1 MLFNIIDFFELNYKK
16 KYKKKK
22 RDNDEYYYYY
32 QYFIKWLLIII
43 IVSVV
48 FIIINNLYYNTL
60 ENHINKSIIENP
72 TTPSDILR
80 VMPQNINNISSEQ
93 TDVLSM
99 NLLGRINTPIN
110 QVDQLSNVL
119 QSQESVASIIPS
131 KSTLNN
137 IKNIV
142 PVPIY
147 TNNLKNNVESL
158 NTITSNKI
166 SNNNESNYIDG
177 LRELL
182 ENVKNIKS
190 NRQSDFNIQ
199 I

>member
-1 MLFNIIDFFELNYKK
+1 MLFNIIDFFGLNYKK
-16 KYKKKK
+16 KYRKKK

-60 ENHINKSIIENP
+60 ENNINKSIIENP

-119 QSQESVASIIPS
+119 ASQESVESIIPS

-137 IKNIV
+137 IKNII

-147 TNNLKNNVESL
+147 TNNLKNNVESSS
-158 NTITSNKI
+158 TITSNKI
-166 SNNNESNYIDG
+166 SNNNESNYIGG